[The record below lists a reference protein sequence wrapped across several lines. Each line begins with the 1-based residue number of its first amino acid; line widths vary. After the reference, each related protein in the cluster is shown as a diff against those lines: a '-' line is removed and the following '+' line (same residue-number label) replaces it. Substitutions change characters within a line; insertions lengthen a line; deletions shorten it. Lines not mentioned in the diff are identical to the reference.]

1 MILEVAGYL
10 FIGFLGSIFAFN
22 ALSYTRI
29 GEFIEK
35 YSFLVWIYAIIFTI
49 FWPIILLIWGL
60 CDLLFNKKKNRE

>member
-10 FIGFLGSIFAFN
+10 FIGFLGSIFASN
-22 ALSYTRI
+22 ALSYTRV
-29 GEFIEK
+29 GEFVEK
-35 YSFLVWIYAIIFTI
+35 YSFLVWVYAIIFTI

>member
-10 FIGFLGSIFAFN
+10 FIGFLGSIFACN
-22 ALSYTRI
+22 ALSYTRV

-35 YSFLVWIYAIIFTI
+35 YSFLVWVYAIIFTI

>member
-10 FIGFLGSIFAFN
+10 FIGFLGSIFASN
-22 ALSYTRI
+22 ALSYTRV

>member
-10 FIGFLGSIFAFN
+10 FIGFLGSIFASN
-22 ALSYTRI
+22 ALSYTRV

-35 YSFLVWIYAIIFTI
+35 YSFLVWVYAIIFTI